1 MLDSGNIYIGTINI
15 FFRKIMKKAIIFF
28 AFAIMCCGKP
38 TVNNQAVYG
47 LVIHGGSGTI
57 TRKNM
62 SPEKETIYRG
72 KLTEALSAGFEI
84 LVKGGSSMDAV
95 ETTIRIMED
104 SPLFNAGKGAVF
116 TNAGTNELDA
126 SIMDGSTLQAGAVAG
141 VKTIKNPIS
150 AARKVM
156 DETWH
161 VMLAGEGA
169 DNFAKEQGL
178 EIVNNDYFYTERRW
192 KALQKA
198 QDSEKHGTV
207 GCVALDRNYNLAAGT
222 STGGL
227 TNKRWGRIGDTPIV
241 GAGNYANNQTCGVS
255 GTGQGEY
262 FIRGNMAF
270 DVSALMNYS
279 LLSVEQAAR
288 QVIDKLSDRGGK
300 GGLIAMDKNGNIA
313 MPFNTEGMYRG
324 YYLNES
330 EPIIKI
336 YND

>member
-1 MLDSGNIYIGTINI
+1 
-15 FFRKIMKKAIIFF
+15 MKKVVFF
-28 AFAIMCCGKP
+28 IAFTLMCCGKT
-38 TVNNQAVYG
+38 TVNKPLVYG
-47 LVIHGGSGTI
+47 LVIHGGAGTI

-62 SPEKETIYRG
+62 SPEKESSYRA
-72 KLTEALSAGFEI
+72 KLTEALAAGFEI
-84 LVKGGSSMDAV
+84 LEKGGSSMDAV

-156 DETWH
+156 EETWH

-198 QDSEKHGTV
+198 QNSEKHGTV

-279 LLSVEQAAR
+279 SLSVEKAAR
-288 QVIDKLSDRGGK
+288 QVIDKLSERGGR

-324 YYLNES
+324 YYLNGL